1 MEIKFGVNEVKK
13 VLESYYKKNEDFDGK
28 VKIECRVGQGFGMN
42 EYYDVLEFNAAIEG
56 KLSIYG
62 MEVPMVRQI
71 SVDEVKTVFRSVIE
85 EVGQTVSDVSLDYGI
100 RSETVGYG
108 LSEHTEKVPYFN
120 GVNVRVRN
128 KTYAKTPDYQGR

>member
-1 MEIKFGVNEVKK
+1 MEIKFGINEVKK

-28 VKIECRVGQGFGMN
+28 VKIECSVGRGFGMN

-71 SVDEVKTVFRSVIE
+71 TIDEVKTVFRSVIE
-85 EVGQTVSDVSLDYGI
+85 EVGQTVSDVTLDYGLT
-100 RSETVGYG
+100 SEVVGYG
-108 LSEHTEKVPYFN
+108 LAEHTEKKAYFN
-120 GVNVRVRN
+120 GVNVSVKN
-128 KTYAKTPDYQGR
+128 KTYVKTSNW